1 MPIII
6 KISKAK
12 PLELKPVER
21 SIESLLL
28 RFVLEAWGVIQQDL
42 KIDFEGE
49 KGDEMILS
57 LTELPRGGQ
66 TPPATETG
74 YCSRRSCV
82 PLSTLPH
89 AGEGAMLSRR
99 LQVYSFS
106 LQC

>member
-1 MPIII
+1 MII

-57 LTELPRGGQ
+57 LAELPRGGQ
-66 TPPATETG
+66 TPLATETR
-74 YCSRRSCV
+74 YCSRHSCV

-89 AGEGAMLSRR
+89 PGEEPCCHTGFRFIPFPSSAK
-99 LQVYSFS
+99 
-106 LQC
+106 